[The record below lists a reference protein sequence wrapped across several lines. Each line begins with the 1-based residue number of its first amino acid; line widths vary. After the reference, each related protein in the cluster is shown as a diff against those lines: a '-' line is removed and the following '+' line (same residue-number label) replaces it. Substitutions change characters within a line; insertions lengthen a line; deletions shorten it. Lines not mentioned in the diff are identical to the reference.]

1 MTPSRFWE
9 ADDAAT
15 VVDGTM
21 LGHWFEPQDVITD
34 VIETESGRVG
44 PRASL
49 RYRFAVTSPD
59 GPHVVEQQAYYE
71 TDGERI
77 SWLRIMCAGYLPAD
91 EGGLTATFP
100 YKTDVRLVPFW
111 GPFGVRSG
119 TDGVTLTDD
128 DRFVATFGWL
138 LWRRHSPTSS
148 GAHVTEGYRWW
159 TSRPRAAVPRRRRL
173 TFGTN
178 ADRGVCVHFHE
189 KVPSRLRRSGHSALT
204 LTVADPDALV
214 AALTAS

>member
-1 MTPSRFWE
+1 VGTEPNVGERFVTALAAKDRDALTELLRPDVDFRAMTPSRFWE

-15 VVDGTM
+15 VVDDTM

-91 EGGLTATFP
+91 EGGA
-100 YKTDVRLVPFW
+100 
-111 GPFGVRSG
+111 
-119 TDGVTLTDD
+119 
-128 DRFVATFGWL
+128 
-138 LWRRHSPTSS
+138 
-148 GAHVTEGYRWW
+148 
-159 TSRPRAAVPRRRRL
+159 
-173 TFGTN
+173 
-178 ADRGVCVHFHE
+178 
-189 KVPSRLRRSGHSALT
+189 
-204 LTVADPDALV
+204 
-214 AALTAS
+214 